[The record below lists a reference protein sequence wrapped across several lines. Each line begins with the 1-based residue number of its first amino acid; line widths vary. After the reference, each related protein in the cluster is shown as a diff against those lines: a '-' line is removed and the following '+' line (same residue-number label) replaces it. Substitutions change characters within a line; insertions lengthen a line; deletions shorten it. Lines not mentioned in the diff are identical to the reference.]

1 MLRRLGREG
10 RLAAY
15 HRGELDFGSCH
26 LWAARWPH
34 EVPLLNGEFE
44 FIAITTPRGV
54 RMNAGA
60 PYPCGIPVHHDLE
73 AGYCVFLCK
82 RCGQP
87 LTGPRD
93 LSQSALHVG
102 NDG

>member
-1 MLRRLGREG
+1 
-10 RLAAY
+10 
-15 HRGELDFGSCH
+15 
-26 LWAARWPH
+26 
-34 EVPLLNGEFE
+34 
-44 FIAITTPRGV
+44 
-54 RMNAGA
+54 MNAGA

-73 AGYCVFLCK
+73 AGYCVFLCT

-102 NDG
+102 NDGYSVGHAVRSTELARLAGAAVAALGGPR